1 YPLGVYTLSRRAS
14 STTRAS
20 LQSTSVLKSGANYK
34 KNANRERF
42 QLQMY
47 SFFCSSTA
55 FSKFYPQENLKIN
68 KL

>member
-1 YPLGVYTLSRRAS
+1 
-14 STTRAS
+14 
-20 LQSTSVLKSGANYK
+20 
-34 KNANRERF
+34 
-42 QLQMY
+42 MY